1 MTVVQNSAR
10 IWRRYVPYAWA
21 AGVVAAATLL
31 LLAVRSHVNI
41 PTAGFVL
48 LLCVVIIATRYSS
61 GPALLASVLGM
72 LVYNYF
78 FLPPV
83 GALTIADPQNWVALA
98 AFLITAIIVWQ
109 LSARAYSGAA
119 EASVVL
125 GGNRMLTHVLNTTY

>member
-1 MTVVQNSAR
+1 MAGVQNSVPT
-10 IWRRYVPYAWA
+10 WSRYVPYVWSS
-21 AGVVAAATLL
+21 GVVAGATLL

-41 PTAGFVL
+41 PTAGFAL

-83 GALTIADPQNWVALA
+83 GTFTIADPPNCVPLP
-98 AFLITAIIVWQ
+98 AFSIPPLIPAP
-109 LSARAYSGAA
+109 
-119 EASVVL
+119 
-125 GGNRMLTHVLNTTY
+125 